1 MTLFRSL
8 DALLR
13 HPEESRSANPLALLG
28 GAIVCYALYGVAA
41 GFFQAGWSVGLA
53 VIKVP
58 LIILG
63 SVALC
68 LPSLYVFSALAGAEY
83 TPRAFASAVAG
94 FCGIAGLLLLAL
106 MPVIW
111 LFSVSTIS
119 LGFVVWLHLF
129 VWLVALVFAR
139 RFLARSAPA
148 ARGTTGLWLVLLFL
162 VSLQMT
168 TYIRP
173 VLWRNANE
181 PLFAAEKKSFFEH
194 IRDVSRWRARSTAA
208 APSAEMRRP

>member
-1 MTLFRSL
+1 MLRSL

-13 HPEESRSANPLALLG
+13 RPEEARGANPVALLA
-28 GAIVCYALYGVAA
+28 GAIVCYLLYGLAA
-41 GFFQAGWSVGLA
+41 GFFQGGWSVALA
-53 VIKVP
+53 VMKVP

-68 LPSLYVFSALAGAEY
+68 IPSLYVFTALAGAEY
-83 TPRAFASAVAG
+83 TPRTFANAIAG
-94 FCGIAGLLLLAL
+94 FCGVAGLLLLAL
-106 MPVIW
+106 MPVVW

-129 VWLVALVFAR
+129 VWLVALAFAR
-139 RFLARSAPA
+139 RFLTQSAPA
-148 ARGTTGLWLVLLFL
+148 ARGAIGLWLALLLL

-168 TYIRP
+168 TYARP

-181 PLFAAEKKSFFEH
+181 PLFSAEKKSFFEH
-194 IRDVSRWRARSTAA
+194 LGDVARWRARSNPEPPSAA
-208 APSAEMRRP
+208 ARRP